1 VFLLSGKTVD
11 GKAEREREREERERE
26 ERVGYLLVFLSLRHS
41 LLS

>member
-11 GKAEREREREERERE
+11 GKAERERERE